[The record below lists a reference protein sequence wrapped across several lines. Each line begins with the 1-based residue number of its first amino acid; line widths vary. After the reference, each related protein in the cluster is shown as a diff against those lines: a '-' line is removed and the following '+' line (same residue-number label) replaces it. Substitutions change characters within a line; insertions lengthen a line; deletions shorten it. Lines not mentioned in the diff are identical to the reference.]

1 MSIFVTRPVIAL
13 FQQLLPAVAVAVA
26 AIVVA
31 AAVVAQLLVVVVVV
45 IFELVVSG
53 LGPGLLQQCA
63 FN

>member
-13 FQQLLPAVAVAVA
+13 FQQLLPAVACA
-26 AIVVA
+26 AIVA